1 MDILQA
7 FFIATV
13 FSFLG
18 SIPPGA
24 LNLTVIQIGLKG
36 DRNGAI
42 RFAVGAVIFEFVYA
56 TIAVGVQ
63 YFFVSQIDYTLYF
76 KIIAALALLVLG
88 VINILNKP
96 NNKVAKDIE
105 KGIPKFKQGML
116 ISAFNLL
123 PIPYWLVIT
132 AYLESQEWVVINK
145 QTFWFYILGI
155 TMGAFILLA
164 GLGIAASKSNIPI
177 KNNQLINKITGLI
190 FVGLS
195 IYMFVEL
202 FL

>member
-1 MDILQA
+1 MEILQA
-7 FFIATV
+7 FFIAAV

-36 DRNGAI
+36 DKNGAI
-42 RFAVGAVIFEFVYA
+42 RFAIGAIIFEFIYA

-63 YFFVSQIDYTLYF
+63 YFFVSQIDYTFYF

-88 VINILNKP
+88 AINILSKP
-96 NNKVAKDIE
+96 KEQEAKDIE
-105 KGIPKFKQGML
+105 KGTPKFKQGML

-132 AYLESQEWVVINK
+132 AYLESQEWVVINR

-155 TMGAFILLA
+155 CVGAFLLLV
-164 GLGIAASKSNIPI
+164 GLGIAASKSNVPI
-177 KNNQLINKITGLI
+177 KNNQLINKITGII
-190 FVGLS
+190 FIGLS
-195 IYMFVEL
+195 IYMFIGL

>member
-1 MDILQA
+1 MEVLQA

-36 DRNGAI
+36 DKKGAI
-42 RFAVGAVIFEFVYA
+42 WFVIGAIIFEFIYA
-56 TIAVGVQ
+56 TIAVGAQ
-63 YFFVSQIDYTLYF
+63 YFFVSQIDYTFYF

-88 VINILNKP
+88 VVNILSTPKEQE
-96 NNKVAKDIE
+96 AKDIE
-105 KGIPKFKQGML
+105 KGIPRFKQGML

-132 AYLESQEWVVINK
+132 AYLESQEWVVISK

-155 TMGAFILLA
+155 CLGAFLLLA

-177 KNNQLINKITGLI
+177 KNNQLINKITGII
-190 FVGLS
+190 FIGLSAYMIVGL
-195 IYMFVEL
+195 

>member
-1 MDILQA
+1 MEILQA
-7 FFIATV
+7 FFIATI

-36 DRNGAI
+36 NKNGAI
-42 RFAVGAVIFEFVYA
+42 RFAIGAIIFEFIYA

-63 YFFVSQIDYTLYF
+63 YFFVSQIDYTFYF
-76 KIIAALALLVLG
+76 KIIAALALFVLG
-88 VINILNKP
+88 VINIISKP
-96 NNKVAKDIE
+96 KEKSIE
-105 KGIPKFKQGML
+105 NTEEGIPKFKQGML

-132 AYLESQEWVVINK
+132 AYLESQGWVVVNK

-155 TMGAFILLA
+155 CVGAFLLLA

-177 KNNQLINKITGLI
+177 KDNQLINKITGIIFIGLSSYM
-190 FVGLS
+190 FVGL
-195 IYMFVEL
+195 

>member
-36 DRNGAI
+36 DKNGAI
-42 RFAVGAVIFEFVYA
+42 RFAIGAIIFEFIYA

-63 YFFVSQIDYTLYF
+63 CFFVSQIDYTFYF

-88 VINILNKP
+88 VINILSKP
-96 NNKVAKDIE
+96 NNKRARDIE
-105 KGIPKFKQGML
+105 KGSSKFKQGML
-116 ISAFNLL
+116 ISGFNLL
-123 PIPYWLVIT
+123 PIPYWVVIT
-132 AYLESQEWVVINK
+132 AYLESQEWVVVNR

-155 TMGAFILLA
+155 CVGAFLLLA

-177 KNNQLINKITGLI
+177 KNNQLINKIMGII
-190 FVGLS
+190 FIGLS

-202 FL
+202 RL

>member
-1 MDILQA
+1 MEIIQA
-7 FFIATV
+7 FFIATI

-36 DRNGAI
+36 DRPGAI
-42 RFAVGAVIFEFVYA
+42 RFTIGAVIFEFIYA

-63 YFFVSQIDYTLYF
+63 YFFVSQIDYTFYF
-76 KIIAALALLVLG
+76 KIVAAFALLVLG
-88 VINILNKP
+88 LINILSKP
-96 NNKVAKDIE
+96 QEQTAEDVE
-105 KGIPKFKQGML
+105 RGIPKFKQGML

-132 AYLESQEWVVINK
+132 AYLESQAWVVIDR

-155 TMGAFILLA
+155 CVGAFILLA
-164 GLGIAASKSNIPI
+164 GLGLAASKFNIAV
-177 KNNQLINKITGLI
+177 KDNQLINKATGII
-190 FVGLS
+190 FIGLS
-195 IYMFVEL
+195 IYMFVGL
-202 FL
+202 IL